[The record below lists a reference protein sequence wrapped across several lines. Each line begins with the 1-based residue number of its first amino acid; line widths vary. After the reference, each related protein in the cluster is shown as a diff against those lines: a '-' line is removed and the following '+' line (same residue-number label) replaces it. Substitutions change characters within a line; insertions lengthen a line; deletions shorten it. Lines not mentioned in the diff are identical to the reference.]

1 MSTHHP
7 HDTTPA
13 DLLGILHHFGEL
25 FPNSRHSPMQLVLVD
40 HAMDETFLRSLLA
53 DLKTQR
59 RGHEDQE
66 NARMY
71 DAAESGLLTLLL
83 GLPEDMRGGVGR
95 WAPVPPASAW
105 VEAEKGLPAGEGGQ
119 GEEGE
124 EGKAAGT
131 GKVDIDE
138 LEHPDD

>member
-7 HDTTPA
+7 HDTTPP
-13 DLLGILHHFGEL
+13 DLLGLLHHFGEL

-53 DLKTQR
+53 DLKSQR
-59 RGHEDQE
+59 RQHEDQE

-71 DAAESGLLTLLL
+71 DAAEGGLLNLLL
-83 GLPEDMRGGVGR
+83 AMPEDLRHGVGR
-95 WAPVPPASAW
+95 WAPVPPATAW
-105 VEAEKGLPAGEGGQ
+105 VEVEKGRPDG
-119 GEEGE
+119 EGE
-124 EGKAAGT
+124 ENGEPAEKA
-131 GKVDIDE
+131 KVDIDE